1 MSMDSRRDR
10 KKTSAH
16 CAPEQTWRS
25 VLRTTVVSWW
35 SDNAPRLGASL
46 AFYAIFSAAPL
57 LIVAVL
63 IVGLA
68 YGPDAAEG
76 HIAEQL
82 KGVMGEDAARGV
94 QILIVQTHQASGG
107 PLATALSIVALLV
120 GASSAF
126 IELQSALNV
135 VWKVRPKPAASW
147 WMTIKHR
154 ALAYV
159 LVICIG
165 VLILGLL
172 VASSSVTAVWQV
184 ISDRPPLAGA
194 MAQAF
199 NFLSVLVV
207 ETFLF
212 AMIFKFL
219 PDAHI
224 AWRDVWLGSMVT
236 ATLVGVGNQLIGFYL
251 GSIAFR
257 SAYGAAGSLAIFLL
271 WTYYS
276 ALMFY
281 LGAEFTQVYART
293 FGSHIVP
300 ESNAEEVPAAGP
312 AK

>member
-1 MSMDSRRDR
+1 
-10 KKTSAH
+10 
-16 CAPEQTWRS
+16 
-25 VLRTTVVSWW
+25 
-35 SDNAPRLGASL
+35 
-46 AFYAIFSAAPL
+46 
-57 LIVAVL
+57 
-63 IVGLA
+63 
-68 YGPDAAEG
+68 
-76 HIAEQL
+76 
-82 KGVMGEDAARGV
+82 MGEDAARGV

-224 AWRDVWLGSMVT
+224 VTAAMSEAGSMVT
-236 ATLVGVGNQLIGFYL
+236 WQPGRCGQSTDRILPGLNRVPIGVRRGGVAGNLFAL
-251 GSIAFR
+251 DLLFR
-257 SAYGAAGSLAIFLL
+257 ADVLS
-271 WTYYS
+271 WCR
-276 ALMFY
+276 
-281 LGAEFTQVYART
+281 VYAGLPFFVWLAHR
-293 FGSHIVP
+293 S
-300 ESNAEEVPAAGP
+300 
-312 AK
+312 